1 MRGPSLI
8 AIPIWRTVTIAIAVS
23 VVLPT
28 FAAAQP
34 QPTLPELADRLDG
47 LVRLYR
53 TESIDRAVD
62 GLAEFVVL
70 KRSRAAAQRWF
81 SVPEHPSADRRAQ
94 LEAGLMLY
102 SESLGRIWANELHPY
117 GPASPYIPTLIDLRE
132 RLRDLDGDS
141 RFLRNWYLYW
151 EAFGHAVVNRP
162 LPPVLDFLDEA
173 LRAFPDD
180 SDVLMTAGSRYE
192 LRWWFA
198 DENGHRDPRPSG
210 AAHDGLLARARDYL
224 RRGVAA
230 DPTHIEARLRLV
242 RVLLELNDLD
252 AASRAVATPHW
263 SSPDPTMAY
272 LASLFEGELR
282 QRQGNYEAAVRAY
295 ESAIAKS
302 AQAQSARVAR
312 AHLEHAIGSR
322 AQAVAIV
329 IEGVSAS
336 STENDPWWVYVRGQL
351 WHFDGHLRRLRLMVR
366 R

>member
-1 MRGPSLI
+1 MREPSRT
-8 AIPIWRTVTIAIAVS
+8 AAQIWRTLGVAIVLS

-28 FAAAQP
+28 FAAAQRE
-34 QPTLPELADRLDG
+34 PTLREIADRLDQ

-70 KRSRAAAQRWF
+70 KRSRAAARIWLNG
-81 SVPEHPSADRRAQ
+81 PAPGADRRAQ

-102 SESLGRIWANELHPY
+102 SEALGRVWWNELHPD
-117 GPASPYIPTLIDLRE
+117 GPATPYISTLIDLHE
-132 RLRDLDGDS
+132 RLSDLDSDS
-141 RFLRNWYLYW
+141 PFLRNWYLYW
-151 EAFGHAVVNRP
+151 ESFGHAVVNRP
-162 LPPVLDFLDEA
+162 LPPALNFLDDA
-173 LRAFPDD
+173 LRAFPND
-180 SDVLMTAGSRYE
+180 SDVLMAAGSRFE

-198 DENGHRDPRPSG
+198 DENRHRDPRPSE
-210 AAHDGLLARARDYL
+210 AANDGLLVRARDYL

-252 AASRAVATPHW
+252 AASQAVATPHW

-282 QRQGNYEAAVRAY
+282 QRQGNYQAAVRAY

-302 AQAQSARVAR
+302 SQAQSARVAR

-322 AQAVAIV
+322 AQAAAFV
-329 IEGVSAS
+329 IEGVSAI
-336 STENDPWWVYVRGQL
+336 STDNDPWWVYTRGQV

>member
-1 MRGPSLI
+1 MRERSFT
-8 AIPIWRTVTIAIAVS
+8 AIPIWRTFAAAIVVGA
-23 VVLPT
+23 VLPT
-28 FAAAQP
+28 FAAAQRE
-34 QPTLPELADRLDG
+34 PTLREIADRLDQ

-70 KRSRAAAQRWF
+70 KRSRAAARMWLN
-81 SVPEHPSADRRAQ
+81 VPAPSADSRRH

-102 SESLGRIWANELHPY
+102 SEALGRIWSNELDPY
-117 GPASPYIPTLIDLRE
+117 GPATPYIQTLIDLQE
-132 RLRDLDGDS
+132 RLRDLDDDS
-141 RFLRNWYLYW
+141 PFLRSWYLYW
-151 EAFGHAVVNRP
+151 ESFGHAVANRP
-162 LPPVLDFLDEA
+162 LPRPLDYLDVA

-180 SDVLMTAGSRYE
+180 SDVLMAAGSRFE

-198 DENGHRDPRPSG
+198 DENRHRDPRSSG
-210 AAHDGLLARARDYL
+210 AANEGLLVRARDYL
-224 RRGVAA
+224 RRSVAA

-252 AASRAVATPHW
+252 AASQAVATPHW
-263 SSPDPTMAY
+263 STPDPALAY

-302 AQAQSARVAR
+302 SQAQSARVAR
-312 AHLEHAIGSR
+312 AHLEHAVGSH
-322 AQAVAIV
+322 AEAAAIV
-329 IEGVSAS
+329 IEGVSAT
-336 STENDPWWVYVRGQL
+336 STDNDPWWVYARGQV
-351 WHFDGHLRRLRLMVR
+351 WHLDGHLRRLRLMVR

>member
-1 MRGPSLI
+1 MQRGFLT
-8 AIPIWRTVTIAIAVS
+8 AMQIWRTVAVAIALS

-28 FAAAQP
+28 FAAAQSDP
-34 QPTLPELADRLDG
+34 PLPDLADRLDR
-47 LVRLYR
+47 LVRIYR

-70 KRSRAAAQRWF
+70 KRSRAAAQRWL

-102 SESLGRIWANELHPY
+102 SEALGRIWWNDVHPY
-117 GPASPYIPTLIDLRE
+117 GPATPYIPTLIDLQE

-141 RFLRNWYLYW
+141 PFLRSWYLFW
-151 EAFGHAVVNRP
+151 ESFGHAVVNTP
-162 LPPVLDFLDEA
+162 LPPALDFLDDA

-180 SDVLMTAGSRYE
+180 SDVLMAAGSRFE

-198 DENGHRDPRPSG
+198 DENRHRDPRSSG
-210 AAHDGLLARARDYL
+210 AANDGLLVRARDYL

-230 DPTHIEARLRLV
+230 NPTHIEARLRLV
-242 RVLLELNDLD
+242 RVLLELNELD
-252 AASRAVATPHW
+252 AASQAVATPHW

-302 AQAQSARVAR
+302 SQAQSARVAR
-312 AHLEHAIGSR
+312 AHVEHAMGSR
-322 AQAVAIV
+322 ADAAAIV
-329 IEGVSAS
+329 SEGVSAT
-336 STENDPWWVYVRGQL
+336 STDNDPWWVYARGQL
-351 WHFDGHLRRLRLMVR
+351 WHFDGRLRRLRLMVR